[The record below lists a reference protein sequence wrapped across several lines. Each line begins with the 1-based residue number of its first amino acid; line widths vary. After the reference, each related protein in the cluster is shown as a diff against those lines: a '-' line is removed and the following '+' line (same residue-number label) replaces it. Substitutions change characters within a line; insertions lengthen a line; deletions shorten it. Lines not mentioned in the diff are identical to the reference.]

1 MRVYLDN
8 CCYNR
13 PFDDQAQLRIRLE
26 TEAKLEIQTQMRMGI
41 LEYVWSEMLTGEVS
55 DSPYIKQREKILPWR
70 FGAVVYVPITE
81 EIIIRAEGYMQWGVK
96 SSDAIHLS
104 CAVESSCD
112 WFFTVDK
119 GILNKV
125 SRIGG
130 MRVANPMDYVKE
142 M

>member
-1 MRVYLDN
+1 MRQGV
-8 CCYNR
+8 
-13 PFDDQAQLRIRLE
+13 
-26 TEAKLEIQTQMRMGI
+26 

-55 DSPYIKQREKILPWR
+55 DSPYIEQSEKILPWR
-70 FGAVVYVPITE
+70 FGAAEYVPITE
-81 EIIIRAEGYMQWGVK
+81 EIIARAEGYMQWGVK

-104 CAVESSCD
+104 CAVESGCD

-119 GILNKV
+119 GILSKV
-125 SRIGG
+125 SQIGE

>member
-13 PFDDQAQLRIRLE
+13 PFDNQSQIKVLLE
-26 TEAKLEIQTQMRMGI
+26 TLAKLDIQQQMRAGI

-104 CAVESSCD
+104 CAVESDCD